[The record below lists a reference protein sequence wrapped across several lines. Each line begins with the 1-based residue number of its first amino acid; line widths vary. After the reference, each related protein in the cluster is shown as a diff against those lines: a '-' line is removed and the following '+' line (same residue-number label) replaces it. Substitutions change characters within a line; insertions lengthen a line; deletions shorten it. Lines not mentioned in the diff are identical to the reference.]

1 MSAAPLSLSTYVSDG
16 AHSHRGLRGG
26 AETQMDHNKYIANAR
41 AFEEAAKLRRS
52 RARKAAEV
60 SRFLSGG
67 IHVLTGLMLAV
78 LFCIVQ
84 YQSHA

>member
-1 MSAAPLSLSTYVSDG
+1 
-16 AHSHRGLRGG
+16 
-26 AETQMDHNKYIANAR
+26 MDHNKYISNAR

-67 IHVLTGLMLAV
+67 ILVLTGLMLAV